1 MTNVKLVEQ
10 KYTYSFTTDSLFF
23 FQRTFEKTDK
33 KGFFFYE
40 NLAAESVKE
49 RKRGYPY

>member
-23 FQRTFEKTDK
+23 FQRTFEKTYK
-33 KGFFFYE
+33 KGFFYE
-40 NLAAESVKE
+40 NLVAESVKE